1 MFILWIIGF
10 VMICTLPLQRVS
22 RYYRIGLS
30 WKTRRSE
37 LIWLDD
43 KEGALCVRGI
53 RSMPISICY
62 IMPHLEIWIL
72 LLSETLYL
80 QK

>member
-1 MFILWIIGF
+1 
-10 VMICTLPLQRVS
+10 MICTSFFETLPLQHVS

-43 KEGALCVRGI
+43 KEGAPCVRGI
-53 RSMPISICY
+53 RSLPISICY
-62 IMPHLEIWIL
+62 ITLEIWIL
-72 LLSETLYL
+72 LLSEILYL
-80 QK
+80 E